1 MLSYEEFQSGWYVE
15 GFAIPTIRGC
25 TKRPKELVG
34 GNRAGRESVK
44 QEREI
49 KEKEAESEEEF
60 SQ

>member
-1 MLSYEEFQSGWYVE
+1 VTPSLDTCAEIS
-15 GFAIPTIRGC
+15 RGC